1 MTHQAPHCP
10 LCLSLNIHEHCS
22 GEQWPLKGAFY
33 FCTNCKSVFKDPKKH
48 LIPEDE
54 KARYDL
60 HNNSIEDSRYI
71 QYLEKSWNGFIQNIL
86 SSLNRQKVS
95 VQKESPGMLELQSP
109 NLYTKELPL
118 SENGK
123 MLFKTVLDYGCGPV
137 KALEHIL
144 QSSSYEVQSWD
155 KFYYTQPLPLE
166 TFDVIFCH
174 EVVEHFTHAE
184 QDFDQ
189 LLRFAHKG
197 TFLFLSTE
205 LYPQDFESFKKW
217 YYKNDPTHVIFYQ
230 KESFEFLAQ
239 KHQLQLVSVFGNN
252 KIILQK
258 L

>member
-1 MTHQAPHCP
+1 MTHHHCP
-10 LCLSLNIHEHCS
+10 LCLSLNIHEHGT

-33 FCTNCKSVFKDPKKH
+33 FCTNCKSVFKDPKNH
-48 LIPEDE
+48 LVPEAE

-71 QYLEKSWNGFIQNIL
+71 QYLKKSWNEFIQNTP
-86 SSLNRQKVS
+86 SSISRQGVT
-95 VQKESPGMLELQSP
+95 VQEKPSMLELQSP

-118 SENGK
+118 SDNGE
-123 MLFKTVLDYGCGPV
+123 MSFKTILDYGCGPV
-137 KALEHIL
+137 KALEYIL
-144 QSSSYEVQSWD
+144 QSSPYEVQSWD
-155 KFYYTQPLPLE
+155 KYYHTQAPTRD

-174 EVVEHFTHAE
+174 EVVEHFTYASR
-184 QDFDQ
+184 DFDQ
-189 LLRFAHKG
+189 LLQFAHQG
-197 TFLFLSTE
+197 SFLFLSTE

-239 KHQLQLVSVFGNN
+239 KHQLKCLGIFGNN
-252 KIILQK
+252 KILLQK